1 LNKIKKVSD
10 MPWDDPDFVVVAE
23 AIFRAGSRAGEENA
37 TAYEWGSIGRG
48 QTWADFVKDAKAGY
62 ED

>member
-1 LNKIKKVSD
+1 